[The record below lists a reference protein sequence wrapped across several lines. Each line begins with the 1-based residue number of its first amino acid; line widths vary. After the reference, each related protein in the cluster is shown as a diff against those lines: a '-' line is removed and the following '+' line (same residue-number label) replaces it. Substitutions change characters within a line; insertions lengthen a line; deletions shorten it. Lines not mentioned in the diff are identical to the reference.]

1 MAARIIELA
10 DSVTAALNA
19 ATFSQSFTAERLYL
33 PRFEAEE
40 LEQLRVSVVPVGA
53 KASNLAR
60 RQQQIQ
66 YTVVIVIAKRV
77 TIELNAMDGLLQLAE
92 EIADYCYR
100 NPIASGFTCTD
111 AQIDPLYS
119 PDHVLQYS
127 VFTCAIELTF
137 EAWP

>member
-1 MAARIIELA
+1 MPARIIELA

-40 LEQLRVSVVPVGA
+40 LEQLRVSVVPAGA
-53 KASNLAR
+53 EAINLAR
-60 RQQQIQ
+60 AQQQIE
-66 YTVVIVIAKRV
+66 YTIVIVIAKRI
-77 TIELNAMDGLLQLAE
+77 TAEPTAMDALIQLAE
-92 EIADYCYR
+92 EIADHFSAHRVLGNY
-100 NPIASGFTCTD
+100 TCKD
-111 AQIDPLYS
+111 IQIDPIYS
-119 PDHVLQYS
+119 PEHVLQYS

>member
-40 LEQLRVSVVPVGA
+40 LEQLRVSVVPVGS
-53 KASNLAR
+53 KAINLAR
-60 RQQQIQ
+60 GQQQIE
-66 YTVVIVIAKRV
+66 YTIVVVIAKRI
-77 TIELNAMDGLLQLAE
+77 TTEPTAMDALIQLAE
-92 EIADYCYR
+92 EIADHFYANRIISNY
-100 NPIASGFTCTD
+100 TCKD
-111 AQIDPLYS
+111 IQIDPIYS

-127 VFTCAIELTF
+127 AFTCAIELTF